1 MKTKLRPHF
10 LKLRPRFTLVVLTG
24 VALVSAALGG
34 ISYVESSQALLDA
47 SQKHLLALAQSQAGS
62 LALRLEKVATVPWT
76 LRTVLSREGEVNQA
90 DILGVLRKN
99 LAQNKNI
106 YGMAMACAPYS
117 CNPQKK
123 LFAPYIYRSPQG
135 IKIARLDSKTY
146 DYPLQNWY
154 LIPSRVALP
163 SWSEPYYDEG
173 GGHALMTTYSAPV
186 VVKGKVKAI
195 ITADI
200 DLKVLARMVRR
211 ISPGQEGHAFIISK
225 RGTFLAGPK
234 EDWVLR
240 QTIFS
245 LAEKWNRPELRN
257 LGRRMIRGVSGILRF
272 KDMVAGRSSW
282 LAFAPIKG
290 PGWTFAVVAPE
301 KQVLR
306 PVVDLT
312 QHLVFWAAIGLGA
325 MVVVILLMVLSL
337 TSPMQKL
344 AAGARRLANGDYN
357 TRVHNVRP
365 GDEMGELAETFNS
378 MAKDITEYVHQ
389 LEETNQNLAASLK
402 RVELLEN
409 IETHMSKFVPESV
422 KRLIETAPE
431 NPDLEKREQD
441 VSVLFLDIAGYTRM
455 SENVASE
462 DMNFLIERYFSS
474 FLDDIYKN
482 KGDINETA
490 GDGLMIIFQD
500 ADPQMHAAHAVKT
513 AVAIQQTV
521 QRVNRD
527 LAGRFQPVVVNIG
540 INSGSAMVGSSRFEG
555 VAGTRWTF
563 TASGP
568 VTNVAAR
575 IGAQATEGAILIGP
589 ETAKRV
595 TGKFKFTSRGKKH
608 LKNVKEPVEIFE
620 VTEQ

>member
-1 MKTKLRPHF
+1 
-10 LKLRPRFTLVVLTG
+10 VVLAG

-34 ISYVESSQALLDA
+34 VSYVESSHALLEA
-47 SQKHLLALAQSQAGS
+47 SQSHLLALAQSQAGA
-62 LALRLEKVATVPWT
+62 LALRLEKVAAVPWT
-76 LRTVLSREGEVNQA
+76 LRTVLSEKGKVNQA
-90 DILGVLRKN
+90 KLLAVLRKN

-117 CNPQKK
+117 CDPQKK
-123 LFAPYIYRSPQG
+123 LFAPYIYRTPQG
-135 IKIARLDSKTY
+135 LKISHLDSKKY

-154 LIPSRVALP
+154 LIPSQTALP

-173 GGHALMTTYSAPV
+173 GGHTIMTTYSAPV
-186 VVKGKVKAI
+186 VVRGEVKAI
-195 ITADI
+195 ITADV
-200 DLKVLARMVRR
+200 DLKVLAKMVRR
-211 ISPGQEGHAFIISK
+211 VAPGQEGHAFIISA
-225 RGTFLAGPK
+225 RGTFLEGPK
-234 EDWVLR
+234 KEWILS
-240 QTIFS
+240 QSIFS
-245 LAEKWNRPELRN
+245 LAETWQRPELRD
-257 LGRRMIRGVSGILRF
+257 LGRRMIRGVSGVLRF
-272 KDMVAGRSSW
+272 KDMVKGRSSW

-301 KQVLR
+301 KQVLK

-312 QHLVFWAAIGLGA
+312 KHLVFWAAIGLGA

-344 AAGARRLANGDYN
+344 AAGARRLAKGDYN
-357 TRVHNVRP
+357 TRVHDVRP
-365 GDEMGELAETFNS
+365 GDEIGDLADTFNT
-378 MAKDITEYVHQ
+378 MAQDITEYVHQ
-389 LEETNQNLAASLK
+389 LEETNQSLAASLK

-431 NPDLEKREQD
+431 NPDLEKREHD

-455 SENVASE
+455 SESVSSQ

-474 FLDDIYKN
+474 FLDEIYKN

-500 ADPQMHAAHAVKT
+500 SDPQKHAEHAVKT
-513 AVAIQQTV
+513 ALSIQETV
-521 QRVNRD
+521 QRVNKD

-540 INSGSAMVGSSRFEG
+540 INSGLAMVGSSRFEG

-595 TGKFKFTSRGKKH
+595 SGKFNLTSRGKKY

-620 VTEQ
+620 VLA